1 MFIGNQKC
9 RAAPLGAEPC
19 EVGGVSL
26 AAELYA
32 FSAARLRMSSAAPRP
47 TVKALFSQLPQP
59 DVTQEPHLG
68 WCAAI
73 CLLKLEDGGRI
84 EFLRPARC

>member
-9 RAAPLGAEPC
+9 HAAPLGAEPC

-32 FSAARLRMSSAAPRP
+32 FSAARLRMSSAAPWP
-47 TVKALFSQLPQP
+47 Y
-59 DVTQEPHLG
+59 
-68 WCAAI
+68 
-73 CLLKLEDGGRI
+73 GR
-84 EFLRPARC
+84 A

>member
-32 FSAARLRMSSAAPRP
+32 FSAARLRGRSPISASCRNPMWRKSLTSVGVRP
-47 TVKALFSQLPQP
+47 YAS
-59 DVTQEPHLG
+59 
-68 WCAAI
+68 
-73 CLLKLEDGGRI
+73 
-84 EFLRPARC
+84 